1 MRRIWMFLILVGLL
15 VVWLVAAGTI
25 VGGDAHSPSPASMPV
40 LPPIANPQS
49 ELVVTPMALGA
60 EVPVDEQEVQN
71 LFIGNAGTTATLVYT
86 IAVLPFAQVEGI
98 VDWLE
103 VTPTQG
109 TVHPTSQV
117 TVDVTFDATGKE
129 AGFLESA
136 SLRIDSN
143 SLVTPTVVTVPVIL
157 QVIEA
162 TRVLVVTPTSLSAE
176 LPLGATA
183 WQTLTVGN
191 EGNATM
197 EFALIVPSEP
207 PTIVVPWVGVSPVTG
222 TVPPGEGEIVM
233 VTFDAAGLGAGFYT
247 SPLIVE
253 SNSQSIPSVTVSL
266 SLTAEPA
273 FVYLPAIFKQH

>member
-15 VVWLVAAGTI
+15 VVWLMAVATV
-25 VGGDAHSPSPASMPV
+25 VGREAHSSSPASVPV
-40 LPPIANPQS
+40 LPPIAKPQS
-49 ELVVTPMALGA
+49 DLVVTPAALGA
-60 EVPVDEQEVQN
+60 EVPVDEQELQE

-86 IAVLPFAQVEGI
+86 ISVLPFAQVEGI

-103 VTPTQG
+103 VTPTHG

-117 TVDVTFDATGKE
+117 TVDVTFDATGKWT
-129 AGFLESA
+129 GFLDSA

-176 LPLGATA
+176 LPLGAMA
-183 WQTLTVGN
+183 WQTLIVGN

-197 EFALIVPSEP
+197 EFGLIVPSEP
-207 PTIVVPWVGVSPVTG
+207 STSAVPWLEVSPVTG
-222 TVPPGEGEIVM
+222 TVPPGGDEIVM
-233 VTFDAAGLGAGFYT
+233 VTFDATGLGAGFYT
-247 SPLIVE
+247 TPLIVE
-253 SNSQSIPSVTVSL
+253 SNSQSIPSATVSL
-266 SLTAEPA
+266 SLTVKPA
-273 FVYLPAIFKQH
+273 SIYLPAVFKQY